1 MHAFTYHSP
10 TEIVFGKDTQL
21 QLAEQIRNY
30 GGNRVLLVYGSGS
43 IERSGLLNQLCQVL
57 TEAQIPYELFGG
69 AKANPTLE
77 HAREGVKLA
86 LKSNADFVIGAGGG
100 SVIDTAKA
108 IAIGAANAPTD
119 IWEFWTREK
128 TPHHALPVGAVLT
141 ISAAGSESSDSA
153 VLTNLATGVKRGL
166 GTELNRP
173 RFAIMNPELTM
184 TLPPYQVA
192 CGVTD
197 IMMHTMDRY
206 FNPLENELTD
216 AIAEA
221 LLRTVIAQ
229 GRIAVKNPEDYDS
242 MSELMWAGS
251 LSHNGLTGLG
261 GMKDF
266 AVHQLGHELS
276 AMFDTAHGASL
287 ATVWGSWAKT
297 VYQTK
302 PSRFARFARN
312 VWGIAEADD
321 TKAALS
327 GIDKTVAFFRS
338 IGMPASLEENKDIGV
353 QDDGILRDL
362 AYRCTYHRTRTIGT
376 FQLLGEETI
385 YQIYKAANHA
395 EKF

>member
-1 MHAFTYHSP
+1 MHAFTYHCP
-10 TEIVFGKDTQL
+10 TEIVFGKDAQL
-21 QLAEQIRNY
+21 KTADYIRKY

-43 IERSGLLNQLCQVL
+43 IERSGLLQQLCQIL
-57 TEAQIPYELFGG
+57 TERQIPYELFGG

-77 HAREGVKLA
+77 HAREGVTLA
-86 LKSNADFVIGAGGG
+86 RKFGADFILGAGGG

-119 IWEFWTREK
+119 IWQFWTREK
-128 TPHHALPVGAVLT
+128 TPHTALPVGAILT

-153 VLTNLATGVKRGL
+153 VLTNLADGVKRGL
-166 GTELNRP
+166 GSELNRP
-173 RFAIMNPELTM
+173 RFAIMNPELTL

-221 LLRTVIAQ
+221 LLRTVIAN
-229 GRIAVKNPEDYDS
+229 GRIAVQDPHDYDS

-261 GMKDF
+261 GSKDF

-287 ATVWGSWAKT
+287 ATVWGSWAKF
-297 VYQTK
+297 VCSTK
-302 PSRFARFARN
+302 ISRFARFAKN
-312 VWGIAEADD
+312 VWGVTTSDETQTAME
-321 TKAALS
+321 
-327 GIDKTVAFFRS
+327 GIEKTVAFFRS
-338 IGMPASLEENKDIGV
+338 IGMPASFEENKDIGL
-353 QDDGILRDL
+353 QDDTTLHDL

-376 FQLLGEETI
+376 FRTLQEEDI
-385 YQIYKAANHA
+385 YQIYKNANHTA
-395 EKF
+395 KF

>member
-1 MHAFTYHSP
+1 
-10 TEIVFGKDTQL
+10 
-21 QLAEQIRNY
+21 
-30 GGNRVLLVYGSGS
+30 
-43 IERSGLLNQLCQVL
+43 
-57 TEAQIPYELFGG
+57 
-69 AKANPTLE
+69 
-77 HAREGVKLA
+77 
-86 LKSNADFVIGAGGG
+86 
-100 SVIDTAKA
+100 
-108 IAIGAANAPTD
+108 
-119 IWEFWTREK
+119 
-128 TPHHALPVGAVLT
+128 
-141 ISAAGSESSDSA
+141 
-153 VLTNLATGVKRGL
+153 
-166 GTELNRP
+166 
-173 RFAIMNPELTM
+173 M

-229 GRIAVKNPEDYDS
+229 GRIAVKNPKDYDS

-297 VYQTK
+297 VYPTK

-362 AYRCTYHRTRTIGT
+362 AYRCTYHRTRAIGT
-376 FQLLGEETI
+376 FQLLGEEAI

>member
-1 MHAFTYHSP
+1 
-10 TEIVFGKDTQL
+10 
-21 QLAEQIRNY
+21 
-30 GGNRVLLVYGSGS
+30 
-43 IERSGLLNQLCQVL
+43 
-57 TEAQIPYELFGG
+57 
-69 AKANPTLE
+69 
-77 HAREGVKLA
+77 
-86 LKSNADFVIGAGGG
+86 
-100 SVIDTAKA
+100 
-108 IAIGAANAPTD
+108 
-119 IWEFWTREK
+119 
-128 TPHHALPVGAVLT
+128 
-141 ISAAGSESSDSA
+141 
-153 VLTNLATGVKRGL
+153 
-166 GTELNRP
+166 
-173 RFAIMNPELTM
+173 M

-206 FNPLENELTD
+206 FNPYENELTD

-221 LLRTVIAQ
+221 LLRTVIAK
-229 GRIAVKNPEDYDS
+229 GRVAVQNPKDYDS

-287 ATVWGSWAKT
+287 ATVWGSWAKA

-312 VWGIAEADD
+312 VWGIAETDD

-327 GIDKTVAFFRS
+327 GIEKTVAFFRS

-353 QDDGILRDL
+353 QDDVTLHDL

-376 FQLLGEETI
+376 FQVLGEEEI
-385 YQIYKAANHA
+385 YQIYKAANHT

>member
-1 MHAFTYHSP
+1 MENFTYYTP
-10 TEIVFGKDTQL
+10 TKVVFGKGTENQTGAL
-21 QLAEQIRNY
+21 VKEQHCKK
-30 GGNRVLLVYGSGS
+30 VLIHYGSGS
-43 IERSGLLNQLCQVL
+43 VVRSGLLDRIKTSLDEAAVSYVELGGVVPNPRLSLVYEGIELCKKENVDF
-57 TEAQIPYELFGG
+57 I
-69 AKANPTLE
+69 
-77 HAREGVKLA
+77 LA
-86 LKSNADFVIGAGGG
+86 VGGG
-100 SVIDTAKA
+100 SVIDSAKA
-108 IAIGAANAPTD
+108 IGYGVYNGGDVWDFYDFKRQAEGC
-119 IWEFWTREK
+119 
-128 TPHHALPVGAVLT
+128 LPIGAVLT
-141 ISAAGSESSDSA
+141 IAAAGSEMSGSSVITKED
-153 VLTNLATGVKRGL
+153 GQIKRGYSS
-166 GTELNRP
+166 NFSRA
-173 RFAIMNPELTM
+173 RFAVMNPELTM

-338 IGMPASLEENKDIGV
+338 IGMPASLEENKDIGI

>member
-1 MHAFTYHSP
+1 MENFTYYTP
-10 TEIVFGKDTQL
+10 TKVVFGKGTENQTGAL
-21 QLAEQIRNY
+21 VKEQHCKK
-30 GGNRVLLVYGSGS
+30 VLIHYGSGS
-43 IERSGLLNQLCQVL
+43 VVRSGLLDRIKASLDEAAVSYVELGGVVPNPRLSLVYKGIELCKKENVDF
-57 TEAQIPYELFGG
+57 I
-69 AKANPTLE
+69 
-77 HAREGVKLA
+77 LA
-86 LKSNADFVIGAGGG
+86 VGGG
-100 SVIDTAKA
+100 SVIDSAKA
-108 IAIGAANAPTD
+108 IGYGVYNDGDVWDFYDFKRQAEGC
-119 IWEFWTREK
+119 
-128 TPHHALPVGAVLT
+128 LPIGAVLT
-141 ISAAGSESSDSA
+141 IAAAGSEMSGSSVITKED
-153 VLTNLATGVKRGL
+153 GQIKRGYSS
-166 GTELNRP
+166 NFSRA

>member
-1 MHAFTYHSP
+1 MENFTYYTP
-10 TEIVFGKDTQL
+10 TKVVFGKGTENQTGAL
-21 QLAEQIRNY
+21 VKEQHCKK
-30 GGNRVLLVYGSGS
+30 VLIHYGSGS
-43 IERSGLLNQLCQVL
+43 VVRSGLLDRIKTSLDEAAVSYVELGGVVPNPRLSLVYEGIELCKKENVDF
-57 TEAQIPYELFGG
+57 I
-69 AKANPTLE
+69 
-77 HAREGVKLA
+77 LA
-86 LKSNADFVIGAGGG
+86 VGGG
-100 SVIDTAKA
+100 SVIDSAKA
-108 IAIGAANAPTD
+108 IGYGVYNGGDVWDFYDFKRQAEGC
-119 IWEFWTREK
+119 
-128 TPHHALPVGAVLT
+128 LPIGAVLT
-141 ISAAGSESSDSA
+141 IAAAGSEMSGSSVITKED
-153 VLTNLATGVKRGL
+153 GQIKRGYSS
-166 GTELNRP
+166 NFSRA
-173 RFAIMNPELTM
+173 RFAVMNPELTM

-206 FNPLENELTD
+206 FNPYENELTD

-221 LLRTVIAQ
+221 LLRTVIAK
-229 GRIAVKNPEDYDS
+229 GRVAVQDPKDYDS

-287 ATVWGSWAKT
+287 ATVWGSWAKA

-312 VWGIAEADD
+312 VWGIAETDD
-321 TKAALS
+321 IKAALS
-327 GIDKTVAFFRS
+327 GIEKTVAFFRS

-353 QDDGILRDL
+353 QDDVTLHDL

-376 FQLLGEETI
+376 FQVLGEEEI
-385 YQIYKAANHA
+385 YQIYKAANHT